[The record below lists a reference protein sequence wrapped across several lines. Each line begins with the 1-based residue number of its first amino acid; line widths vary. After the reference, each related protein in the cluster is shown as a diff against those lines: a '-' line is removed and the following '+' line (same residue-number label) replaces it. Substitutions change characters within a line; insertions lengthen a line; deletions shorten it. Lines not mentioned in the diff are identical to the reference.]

1 VPVLLLSGSA
11 DPVTPPAYAE
21 TALRGLSVA
30 RHVVLQDEGHGQ
42 LGATC
47 MDRVLRD
54 FIATPVP
61 GKLDL
66 KCLEKRNPSPF
77 FTSMA
82 GPAP

>member
-1 VPVLLLSGSA
+1 
-11 DPVTPPAYAE
+11 
-21 TALRGLSVA
+21 
-30 RHVVLQDEGHGQ
+30 VLQDEGHGQ

-61 GKLDL
+61 AKLDL
-66 KCLEKRNPSPF
+66 KCLERRSAAPF
-77 FTSMA
+77 FTSLA